1 LQAQKHKSSQT
12 ERHRTLR
19 AQDAFAWITFFGL
32 FLLTFVLTE
41 LEQWVTKH
49 RVFVQFIPLLFLSS
63 LFATSIHNFTK
74 VRRGE
79 LVRDFFGY
87 PKNASL
93 ISVFLGS
100 TGILACLALA
110 LVLLIVPHPH
120 PSVWIDLAKCSLLG
134 ALLIFAG
141 LLGKWSYREYRRWR
155 FGDSVEMF
163 ESQNEKSKKSTDGAR
178 TLGMGIGG
186 LLLLFFGILGL
197 MVPGNHLLAILL
209 SVLGGLFFF
218 SSVSAWLSQN
228 SSNRPNDKIDSS
240 EPIDSHDG
248 R

>member
-1 LQAQKHKSSQT
+1 LQAQKYKSSQT
-12 ERHRTLR
+12 KRHRTLR

-32 FLLTFVLTE
+32 SLLMLVLTE
-41 LEQWVTKH
+41 LEQWVTKQ
-49 RVFVQFIPLLFLSS
+49 RASIQPISLLFLSG
-63 LFATSIHNFTK
+63 LFATSIHNFRK

-93 ISVFLGS
+93 IWVFLGGM
-100 TGILACLALA
+100 GILACFVFAMM
-110 LVLLIVPHPH
+110 LLIFPPPH
-120 PSVWIDLAKCSLLG
+120 PSVWSYLIKCSIIGMFLT
-134 ALLIFAG
+134 FAG

-155 FGDSVEMF
+155 FGDFVEMF
-163 ESQNEKSKKSTDGAR
+163 ESQNEKSKKSTDGAQ

-186 LLLLFFGILGL
+186 LLLLFIGILGL